1 MNRPERFER
10 SVDVLARAFFDG
22 TLRHRDPC
30 ACAVGNLVADQIG
43 ADTAAESSASW
54 PDHSSHDNWYD
65 ALLDFIYRED
75 EQKETDI
82 ARPLRYTNAEI
93 REIEDAFENAPDQFE
108 GLMNVLDV
116 LFEIHE
122 IEDQGVRR
130 DSREA
135 FIKA

>member
-43 ADTAAESSASW
+43 ADTEAESSMDW

-65 ALLDFIYRED
+65 ALLDFIYREK
-75 EQKETDI
+75 KETDI
-82 ARPLRYTNAEI
+82 ARPLRYTNTEI
-93 REIEDAFENAPDQFE
+93 AKIEDAFENAPHDDQFE

-122 IEDQGVRR
+122 IEDQSVREN
-130 DSREA
+130 SREA